1 MDNGASH
8 GGEAAGT
15 RPRSVAELVASLPG
29 SAAALGRLLTFVE
42 QGGERAHEV
51 GRALLGRGG
60 NAYTLGIT
68 GAPGAGKSTLTTRVV
83 GALRAG
89 GHRVA
94 VLAIDPSSPFSG
106 GALLGDRV
114 RMVDHSLDDGVF
126 IRSMA
131 TRGSLG
137 GLAAAAP
144 EAVRVLDAAGFD
156 HVLLETVG
164 VGQIELEVAAVADTT
179 LVVVNPGWGDHVQA
193 AKAGLLE
200 IADVFAV
207 NKADRGGGRETRR
220 MLRDMLRLRR
230 TETGGWEPPI
240 VETSATEG
248 SGIDELLAEVDA
260 HRQWLAAQGE
270 LERRRG
276 ERLWSEVER
285 LFLLHVADRSRA
297 LAPFHGSEE
306 LRKQV
311 LAGETEPWAA
321 AELLAER
328 ILPAAAP
335 AD

>member
-1 MDNGASH
+1 
-8 GGEAAGT
+8 
-15 RPRSVAELVASLPG
+15 
-29 SAAALGRLLTFVE
+29 
-42 QGGERAHEV
+42 
-51 GRALLGRGG
+51 
-60 NAYTLGIT
+60 
-68 GAPGAGKSTLTTRVV
+68 
-83 GALRAG
+83 
-89 GHRVA
+89 
-94 VLAIDPSSPFSG
+94 
-106 GALLGDRV
+106 
-114 RMVDHSLDDGVF
+114 
-126 IRSMA
+126 MA

-156 HVLLETVG
+156 RVLLETVG

-220 MLRDMLRLRR
+220 LLRDMLRLRR
-230 TETGGWEPPI
+230 TESGGWEPPI

-248 SGIDELLAEVDA
+248 SGIAELLAEVDA
-260 HRQWLAAQGE
+260 HRRWLAAQGE

-297 LAPFHGSEE
+297 LAPLHGSEE

-311 LAGETEPWAA
+311 LAGRTEPWAA
-321 AELLAER
+321 AQLLVDR
-328 ILPAAAP
+328 ILPAAAA